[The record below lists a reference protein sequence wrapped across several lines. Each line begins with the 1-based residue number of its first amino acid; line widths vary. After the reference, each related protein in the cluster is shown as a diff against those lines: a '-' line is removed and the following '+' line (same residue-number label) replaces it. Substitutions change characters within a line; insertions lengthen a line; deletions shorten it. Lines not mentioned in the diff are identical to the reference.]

1 MIYFFFLDS
10 KSVLS
15 SYITYDDPTVYVV
28 LSQPKRSI
36 PFSFLRHN
44 SRCLVV
50 VGEFLET
57 HLLMTWETLVIK
69 IHCEFKQVMD
79 CQDKKLRRKPIELW
93 FNPFTWSNLKFSIT
107 RT

>member
-1 MIYFFFLDS
+1 MTKSENKVENKGDISLDS
-10 KSVLS
+10 ESVLS
-15 SYITYDDPTVYVV
+15 SYMTYDDLTASVV

-50 VGEFLET
+50 VGEFLGT

-79 CQDKKLRRKPIELW
+79 CQDKKLRRKA
-93 FNPFTWSNLKFSIT
+93 N
-107 RT
+107 RTMA

>member
-1 MIYFFFLDS
+1 MRYFFLDS

-15 SYITYDDPTVYVV
+15 SYSLQDDPTASVV
-28 LSQPKRSI
+28 LTQLKRSI

-44 SRCLVV
+44 SRYLVV
-50 VGEFLET
+50 VGEFQGT
-57 HLLMTWETLVIK
+57 SLLMTWKTLVIK

-79 CQDKKLRRKPIELW
+79 CQDKKLRRKPRELW
-93 FNPFTWSNLKFSIT
+93 FHPFTWSNLKFSVT